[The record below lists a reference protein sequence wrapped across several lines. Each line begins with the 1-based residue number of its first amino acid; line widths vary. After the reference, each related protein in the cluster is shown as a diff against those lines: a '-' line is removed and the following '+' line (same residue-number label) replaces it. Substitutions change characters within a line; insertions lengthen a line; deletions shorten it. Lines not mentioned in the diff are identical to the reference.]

1 MIGVT
6 AAGYRG
12 EESAGQ
18 GDKEIDFSR
27 LFMVVCPVLTLC
39 LNWVGMR
46 LDKFTFTLPEELIAQ
61 YPAPQRDAARLMVLD
76 RAKAQIRT
84 GFVPD
89 LTSYFRQGDLLVI
102 NNTRVR
108 PARLLGHK
116 ESGGQIEAFLLQR
129 QAGERE
135 VWSCLTRASKSPR
148 PGSRLFFPGSISG
161 MVQGVDAQG
170 LTLIEFACE
179 GDFIAAIEA
188 FGHVPLPPYIRRA
201 DEELDRER
209 YQTIYAS
216 APGAVAAPT
225 AGLHFTPALFDGLRA
240 QGVEIAA
247 LTLHVGIGTFTPVR
261 VENLSEHR
269 MHSESYHISVET
281 ADAVNR
287 AKVEGRRVIAVGT
300 TTTRTL
306 EAVAA
311 KGPEFCVAGSG
322 ETDIFIAPGA
332 EFRVIDGLITNF
344 HLPES
349 TLLVLVSAFAG
360 YDLTMKAYRQAVAER
375 FRFFSYGDCMLIL

>member
-1 MIGVT
+1 
-6 AAGYRG
+6 
-12 EESAGQ
+12 
-18 GDKEIDFSR
+18 
-27 LFMVVCPVLTLC
+27 
-39 LNWVGMR
+39 MR
-46 LDKFTFTLPEELIAQ
+46 LDKFSFTLPDELIAQ

-76 RAKAQIRT
+76 RATAQIST

-89 LTSYFRQGDLLVI
+89 LTSYFRRGDLLVV
-102 NNTRVR
+102 NDTRVR

-116 ESGGQIEAFLLQR
+116 ESGGQVEAFLLQR
-129 QAGERE
+129 HPGARE
-135 VWSCLTRASKSPR
+135 LWSCLTRASKSPR
-148 PGSRLFFPGSISG
+148 PGSRLSFPGTISG
-161 MVQGVDAQG
+161 TVQGIDAQE
-170 LTLIEFACE
+170 LTLIEFVCV
-179 GDFIAAIEA
+179 GDFMAAVEQ

-201 DEELDRER
+201 DETLDRER
-209 YQTIYAS
+209 YQTIYAA

-225 AGLHFTPALFDGLRA
+225 AGLHFTPALFECLRG
-240 QGVEIAA
+240 QGVEIAT

-269 MHSESYHISVET
+269 MHSESYHIPVET
-281 ADAVNR
+281 ASAVNR
-287 AKVEGRRVIAVGT
+287 AKTEGRRVIAVGT

-311 KGPEFCVAGSG
+311 SEQGVCAGAG
-322 ETDIFIAPGA
+322 ETDIFITPGA
-332 EFRVIDGLITNF
+332 RFRVVDGLITNF

-360 YDLTMKAYRQAVAER
+360 HDLTMSAYRQAVAER

>member
-1 MIGVT
+1 
-6 AAGYRG
+6 
-12 EESAGQ
+12 
-18 GDKEIDFSR
+18 
-27 LFMVVCPVLTLC
+27 
-39 LNWVGMR
+39 MR
-46 LDKFTFTLPEELIAQ
+46 LDKFSFTLPEELVAQ
-61 YPAPQRDAARLMVLD
+61 YPAPQREGARLMVLD
-76 RAKAQIRT
+76 RATAQITT

-89 LTSYFRQGDLLVI
+89 LTAYFRRGDLLVV
-102 NNTRVR
+102 NDTRVR

-116 ESGGQIEAFLLQR
+116 ESGGQVEAFLLQR
-129 QAGERE
+129 HPGERE
-135 VWSCLTRASKSPR
+135 TWSCLTRASKTPR
-148 PGSRLFFPGSISG
+148 PGSRLFFPGAISG
-161 MVQGVDAQG
+161 TVQGIDAQG
-170 LTLIEFACE
+170 LTLIEFACDN
-179 GDFIAAIEA
+179 DFIAAVEQ

-209 YQTIYAS
+209 YQTIYAA

-225 AGLHFTPALFDGLRA
+225 AGLHFTPALFARLRGL
-240 QGVEIAA
+240 GVEIAT

-269 MHSESYHISVET
+269 MHSETYHIPVET
-281 ADAVNR
+281 AAAVNR
-287 AKVEGRRVIAVGT
+287 AKAEGRRVIAVGT

-311 KGPEFCVAGSG
+311 RGQGLCAGAG
-322 ETDIFIAPGA
+322 ETDIFITPGA
-332 EFRVIDGLITNF
+332 KFRVVDGLITNF

-360 YDLTMKAYRQAVAER
+360 HDLTMSAYRQAVAER